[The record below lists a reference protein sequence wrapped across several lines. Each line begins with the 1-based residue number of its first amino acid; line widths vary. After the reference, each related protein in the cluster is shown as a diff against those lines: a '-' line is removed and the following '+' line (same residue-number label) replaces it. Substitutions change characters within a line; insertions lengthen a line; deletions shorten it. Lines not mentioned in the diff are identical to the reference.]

1 MPMNVSRILAAA
13 ALAVAALVAPANAQ
27 QAPRELRIFN
37 WSNYIDEQVLR
48 DFEREFNARIVYD
61 TYDSNEVLETRLLA
75 GRTGYDIVVPSG
87 PFLSRQIAA
96 NVHQRLNRA
105 LLPNLGNMWPD
116 IQRRVAAFDPD
127 NAFSVTYLWGT
138 TGIGY
143 NVAKIRERMPDA
155 PLDSWRLAFDFD
167 TLRRFRDCGIHF
179 LDSAEDFLP
188 SVMRYLGRDPNSKR
202 AEDWEAAAS
211 HVQQLRT
218 LVTKF
223 HSSEYITALANGDI
237 CLAVGYSGDIFQ
249 AQKRAREANSGVD
262 VQYVIPREGAQM
274 WFDQMAIPAD
284 APSPELAHAF
294 INYLMRPEVIAR
306 ISTFVSYANGNRA
319 ATPLVA
325 ESVRNNPS
333 VYPPDSVMA
342 RLFTVTS
349 PDARLQRTI
358 TRAWTRAKT
367 GR

>member
-1 MPMNVSRILAAA
+1 MKTCTLLRG
-13 ALAVAALVAPANAQ
+13 LAVALAAVGFAAGAAAQ
-27 QAPRELRIFN
+27 GTRELRIFN

-48 DFEREFNARIVYD
+48 DFEREFNAKIVYD

-96 NVHQRLNRA
+96 NVHRRLDPSKI
-105 LLPNLGNMWPD
+105 PNLTNLWPD
-116 IQRRVAAFDPD
+116 VQRRVAVFDPG
-127 NAFSVTYLWGT
+127 NAYSVNYLWGT

-143 NVAKIRERMPDA
+143 NVAKIRERMADA
-155 PLDSWRLAFDFD
+155 PLDSWRLAFDPEV
-167 TLRRFRDCGIHF
+167 LKRFKDCGIHF
-179 LDSAEDFLP
+179 LDTAEDLLP
-188 SVMRYLGRDPNSKR
+188 SVMRYLGRDPNSKKP
-202 AEDWEAAAS
+202 EDWEAAAA

-223 HSSEYITALANGDI
+223 HSSEYISALANGDI
-237 CLAVGYSGDIFQ
+237 CLVVGYSGDIFQ
-249 AQKRAREANSGVD
+249 AQRRAREAGNGID
-262 VQYVIPREGAQM
+262 IQYVIPREGAQM

-284 APSPELAHAF
+284 APNPDFAEAF
-294 INYLMRPEVIAR
+294 INYLLRPEVGAR
-306 ISTFVSYANGNRA
+306 VASFVSYASGNLA
-319 ATPLVA
+319 ARPLVA
-325 ESVRNNPS
+325 AAVRDNPAI
-333 VYPPDSVMA
+333 YPPETVME

-349 PDARLQRTI
+349 PDARLQRVI